1 MNLFFT
7 YVPEELRG
15 RVGGIQSSLN
25 SLFEI
30 IPFVLG
36 MVYSDVDKYWIVMLL
51 SYISVGIALHALL
64 RCGVRSQDHQYSTV
78 ELRVPKSM
86 LGPKFDAYIKADGIV
101 HVHREMERERLRL
114 SAE

>member
-1 MNLFFT
+1 
-7 YVPEELRG
+7 
-15 RVGGIQSSLN
+15 
-25 SLFEI
+25 
-30 IPFVLG
+30 

-86 LGPKFDAYIKADGIV
+86 LGPKFDA
-101 HVHREMERERLRL
+101 
-114 SAE
+114 